1 MSIIFYF
8 FTSLLCIFV
17 FFSIITTTL
26 YYGIS
31 PMPSS
36 RKAKN
41 AILQLIHDNLPKKLD
56 GNVVELGSGFS
67 TLAIPIAKCFQENSM
82 IAYEISLIPY
92 LVSKIFQFFFPQK
105 NLTIEQKDFFDVDLN
120 LSKLIICYLYPA
132 AMEKLKVKF
141 EKELQNETYLISN
154 TFAIPGWKPISTII
168 LNDIYQT
175 KIYLYKYMRS

>member
-17 FFSIITTTL
+17 FFSIIINTL

-41 AILQLIHDNLPKKLD
+41 AILKLIHDYLPKKLD
-56 GNVVELGSGFS
+56 GNVVELGSGFGA
-67 TLAIPIAKCFQENSM
+67 LAIPVAKCLQENPM

-105 NLTIEQKDFFDVDLN
+105 NLIIERKDFFDVN
-120 LSKLIICYLYPA
+120 LSHSKLIICYLYPA
-132 AMEKLKVKF
+132 AMAKLKFKF
-141 EKELQNETYLISN
+141 EKELKNETYLISN
-154 TFAIPGWKPISTII
+154 TFAIPGWEPISTIT
-168 LNDIYQT
+168 LDDIYKT
-175 KIYLYKYMRS
+175 KIYLYKYVR